1 MNYKKFDIFSPL
13 VFVLLVVVYLIFSQI
28 AFNYHLKE
36 LVGIN
41 INTLYVIG
49 LGLVFYVGGL
59 CLSRYLLNN
68 KEFSLNETKINR
80 IFSEKIL
87 LSLVIVGICL
97 QMINLI
103 YLGGIPLFSGY
114 LKAHAATR
122 IWLLSYLI
130 FLPSINILMARYNNK
145 KYYLLFIIGLVL
157 FVFTGYRTT
166 VMAIV
171 ISMLITLYYTKD
183 LKWKY
188 LLLAIIAIFILLLI
202 VGYVAVKSIEWQTWT
217 LSPLELLFYR
227 AGYTLQVLDHAVVLQ
242 GSTHGQLLYNTLMGF
257 FKSTDPRVIV
267 GSTTLG
273 YAHSTTSMIFGP
285 ALLDFGLYA
294 MLLQMFLLG
303 AVMNFIYL
311 IQKSLGNVFVGLYAI
326 LLAHVFIWIETGP
339 TDLVV
344 LLFFLITIIII
355 LYSVSIKRGD
365 V

>member
-1 MNYKKFDIFSPL
+1 MNYKKLDIFSPV
-13 VFVLLVVVYLIFSQI
+13 VFVLLVVIYLVFSQI
-28 AFNYHLKE
+28 AFHYHLKE

-41 INTLYVIG
+41 INTIYIIF
-49 LGLVFYVGGL
+49 LGLLFYLVGIYF
-59 CLSRYLLNN
+59 SHYLLKNRD
-68 KEFSLNETKINR
+68 FSLDKNKIEK
-80 IFSEKIL
+80 IFSEKIV
-87 LSLVIVGICL
+87 LSLVILGILL
-97 QMINLI
+97 QVLNLL

-130 FLPSINILMARYNNK
+130 FLPSINILMAKYNNK
-145 KYYLLFIIGLVL
+145 KYYLLFMIGLIL

-171 ISMLITLYYTKD
+171 ISMLITLYYTMD

-188 LLLAIIAIFILLLI
+188 IVLSVAAIFVLLLI

-217 LSPLELLFYR
+217 LSPLQLLFYR
-227 AGYTLQVLDHAVVLQ
+227 AGYTLQVLDCAVLLQ
-242 GSTHGQLLYNTLMGF
+242 GSTNGQLLYNTLMGF

-294 MLLQMFLLG
+294 MLIQMFVLG
-303 AVMNFIYL
+303 AVMNFIYMV
-311 IQKSLGNVFVGLYAI
+311 QRSLGNIFVALYAI

-344 LLFFLITIIII
+344 LLFFLITLI
-355 LYSVSIKRGD
+355 LVGYSVTIRKGG

>member
-1 MNYKKFDIFSPL
+1 MDYKKLDIFSPL
-13 VFVLLVVVYLIFSQI
+13 VFVLLVIVYLIFSQI

-41 INTLYVIG
+41 INTLYVIA
-49 LGLVFYVGGL
+49 LGLIFYVVGL
-59 CLSRYLLNN
+59 CFSHYILKNRD
-68 KEFSLNETKINR
+68 FSLKEAKIDR
-80 IFSEKIL
+80 IFSEKAIL
-87 LSLVIVGICL
+87 CLVILGICL
-97 QMINLI
+97 QILNLV

-130 FLPSINILMARYNNK
+130 FLPSINILMAKYNNR
-145 KYYLLFIIGLVL
+145 KYYLLFLIGLIL

-171 ISMLITLYYTKD
+171 ISMLITLYYTRD
-183 LKWKY
+183 VKWKY
-188 LLLAIIAIFILLLI
+188 MVLAIIAIFVLLLI

-217 LSPLELLFYR
+217 LSPLQLLFYR
-227 AGYTLQVLDHAVVLQ
+227 AGYTLQVLDHAVALQ

-303 AVMNFIYL
+303 AVMDFIY
-311 IQKSLGNVFVGLYAI
+311 IVQKSLGNIFVGLYAI

-344 LLFFLITIIII
+344 LLFFVITLITII
-355 LYSVSIKRGD
+355 YSVSIKRGD
-365 V
+365 I

>member
-1 MNYKKFDIFSPL
+1 MDYKKIDIFSPL
-13 VFVLLVVVYLIFSQI
+13 VLVLLVIIYLIFSQI
-28 AFNYHLKE
+28 AFQYHLKE

-41 INTLYVIG
+41 INTIYIIF
-49 LGLVFYVGGL
+49 LGLLLYVGGI
-59 CLSRYLLNN
+59 CLSDYMLKNR
-68 KEFSLNETKINR
+68 EFSVNESKLDK
-80 IFSEKIL
+80 IFSEKVVLSFVILGIL
-87 LSLVIVGICL
+87 LQVV
-97 QMINLI
+97 NLL

-122 IWLLSYLI
+122 IWLVSYLV
-130 FLPSINILMARYNNK
+130 FLPSVNILLARYDNK
-145 KYYLLFIIGLVL
+145 KYYVLFFIGLIL

-171 ISMLITLYYTKD
+171 ISMLITVYYTRD

-188 LLLAIIAIFILLLI
+188 LILAILAIFVLLLI

-227 AGYTLQVLDHAVVLQ
+227 AGYTLQVLDKAVLLQ
-242 GSTHGQLLYNTLMGF
+242 GSTHGQLIYNTLMGF

-294 MLLQMFLLG
+294 MLIQMFLLG
-303 AVMNFIYL
+303 VIMNFIYK
-311 IQKSLGNVFVGLYAI
+311 IQKSLKNIFVALYAI

-344 LLFFLITIIII
+344 LLFFLITLIIIF
-355 LYSVSIKRGD
+355 YSVSINRGG

>member
-1 MNYKKFDIFSPL
+1 MDYKKIDIFSPL
-13 VFVLLVVVYLIFSQI
+13 VLVLLVIIYLIFSQI
-28 AFNYHLKE
+28 AFQYHLKE

-41 INTLYVIG
+41 INTIYIIF
-49 LGLVFYVGGL
+49 LGLLLYVGGI
-59 CLSRYLLNN
+59 CLSDYMLKNR
-68 KEFSLNETKINR
+68 EFSVNESKLDK
-80 IFSEKIL
+80 IFSEKVVLSFVILGIL
-87 LSLVIVGICL
+87 LQVV
-97 QMINLI
+97 NLL

-122 IWLLSYLI
+122 IWLVSYLV
-130 FLPSINILMARYNNK
+130 FLPSVNILLARYDNK
-145 KYYLLFIIGLVL
+145 KYYILFFIGLIL

-171 ISMLITLYYTKD
+171 ISMLITVYYTRD

-188 LLLAIIAIFILLLI
+188 LILAILAIFVLLLI

-227 AGYTLQVLDHAVVLQ
+227 AGYTLQVLDKAVLLQ
-242 GSTHGQLLYNTLMGF
+242 GSTHGQLIYNTLMGF

-294 MLLQMFLLG
+294 MLIQMFLLG
-303 AVMNFIYL
+303 VIMNFIYK
-311 IQKSLGNVFVGLYAI
+311 IQKSLKNIFVALYAI

-344 LLFFLITIIII
+344 LLFFLITLIIIF
-355 LYSVSIKRGD
+355 YSVSINRGG

>member
-1 MNYKKFDIFSPL
+1 L
-13 VFVLLVVVYLIFSQI
+13 VIIYLIFAQI

-41 INTLYVIG
+41 INTIYIIF
-49 LGLVFYVGGL
+49 LGLLFYVGGIYF
-59 CLSRYLLNN
+59 SHYLLKN
-68 KEFSLNETKINR
+68 KEFSLNESILEK
-80 IFSEKIL
+80 IFSERNVL
-87 LSLVIVGICL
+87 LLVMAGIFL
-97 QMINLI
+97 QVINLL

-130 FLPSINILMARYNNK
+130 FLPSINILMAKYNNK
-145 KYYLLFIIGLVL
+145 KYYLLFAIGLIL

-171 ISMLITLYYTKD
+171 ISMFITLYYTMD

-188 LLLAIIAIFILLLI
+188 LALSVVAIFALLLI

-217 LSPLELLFYR
+217 LSPLQLLFYR
-227 AGYTLQVLDHAVVLQ
+227 AGYTLQVLDKAVLLQ
-242 GSTHGQLLYNTLMGF
+242 GSTHGQLLYNTLTGF

-285 ALLDFGLYA
+285 ALLDFGLSA
-294 MLLQMFLLG
+294 MLIQMFLLG
-303 AVMNFIYL
+303 VIMNFIYRV
-311 IQKSLGNVFVGLYAI
+311 QRALGNIFVALYAI
-326 LLAHVFIWIETGP
+326 LLAHVLIWIETGP

-344 LLFFLITIIII
+344 LMFFFITLILIGI
-355 LYSVSIKRGD
+355 SVKIKKGG

>member
-13 VFVLLVVVYLIFSQI
+13 VFVLLVIIYLIFSQI
-28 AFNYHLKE
+28 AFHYHLKE

-41 INTLYVIG
+41 INTIYIIF
-49 LGLVFYVGGL
+49 LGLLFYVLGL
-59 CLSRYLLNN
+59 CSSHYLLKN
-68 KEFSLNETKINR
+68 KDFSLNEYELEN
-80 IFSEKIL
+80 IFSERNVL
-87 LSLVIVGICL
+87 VLVIIGISL
-97 QMINLI
+97 QIINLL

-130 FLPSINILMARYNNK
+130 FLPSINILMAKYNNK
-145 KYYLLFIIGLVL
+145 KYYLLFLIGLIL

-171 ISMLITLYYTKD
+171 ISILITLYYTID

-188 LLLAIIAIFILLLI
+188 LALSIVAIFVLLLV

-217 LSPLELLFYR
+217 LSPLQLLFYR
-227 AGYTLQVLDHAVVLQ
+227 AGYTLQVLDKAVLLQ
-242 GSTHGQLLYNTLMGF
+242 GSTHGQLLYNTLTGF

-294 MLLQMFLLG
+294 MLIQMFLLG
-303 AVMNFIYL
+303 AIMNFIYL
-311 IQKSLGNVFVGLYAI
+311 VQRSLGNIFVALYAI

-344 LLFFLITIIII
+344 LLFFLITLI
-355 LYSVSIKRGD
+355 LIGYSVKIKKGG

>member
-13 VFVLLVVVYLIFSQI
+13 VFVLLVVIYLVFSQI

-41 INTLYVIG
+41 INTLYVIV

-97 QMINLI
+97 QVINLI

>member
-49 LGLVFYVGGL
+49 WGLVFYVGGL

-97 QMINLI
+97 QVINLI

>member
-97 QMINLI
+97 QVINLI

-355 LYSVSIKRGD
+355 LYSFSIKRGD

>member
-1 MNYKKFDIFSPL
+1 MNYKKFDIFSP
-13 VFVLLVVVYLIFSQI
+13 VIFVLLVVVYLIFSQI

-41 INTLYVIG
+41 VNTLYVIG
-49 LGLVFYVGGL
+49 LGLIFYVGGL
-59 CLSRYLLNN
+59 CFSHYVLKNN
-68 KEFSLNETKINR
+68 QFSLNESRINR
-80 IFSEKIL
+80 IFSEKVL
-87 LSLVIVGICL
+87 LYLVIIGICL
-97 QMINLI
+97 QIVNLV

-130 FLPSINILMARYNNK
+130 FLPSINVLMAKYNNK
-145 KYYLLFIIGLVL
+145 KYYLLFLIGLIL

-227 AGYTLQVLDHAVVLQ
+227 AGYTLQVLDHAVLLQ

-294 MLLQMFLLG
+294 MLLQMFILG
-303 AVMNFIYL
+303 AVMNFIYI
-311 IQKSLGNVFVGLYAI
+311 IQKSLGNIFVGLYAI

-344 LLFFLITIIII
+344 LLFFLITLILII
-355 LYSVSIKRGD
+355 YSVSIKRRD

>member
-1 MNYKKFDIFSPL
+1 MNYKNFDIFSPL
-13 VFVLLVVVYLIFSQI
+13 VLVLLVVIYLIFSQI
-28 AFNYHLKE
+28 AFTYHLKE

-41 INTLYVIG
+41 INTIYVIF
-49 LGLVFYVGGL
+49 LGLIFYVAGIYFSQYML
-59 CLSRYLLNN
+59 KNRD
-68 KEFSLNETKINR
+68 FSLNENKINK
-80 IFSEKIL
+80 IFSEKTL
-87 LSLVIVGICL
+87 VCLVILGIGL
-97 QMINLI
+97 QVINLI

-130 FLPSINILMARYNNK
+130 FLPSINILMARYYDK
-145 KYYLLFIIGLVL
+145 KYYILFLLGLIL

-171 ISMLITLYYTKD
+171 ISMLITLYYTRE
-183 LKWKY
+183 LKWNY
-188 LLLAIIAIFILLLI
+188 VIPAVIAIFVLLLI

-217 LSPLELLFYR
+217 LNPLELLFYR
-227 AGYTLQVLDHAVVLQ
+227 AGYTLQVLDHAVLLQ

-294 MLLQMFLLG
+294 MLFQMFLLG
-303 AVMNFIYL
+303 AIMNFIFMV
-311 IQKSLGNVFVGLYAI
+311 QKSLGNIFVALYAI

-344 LLFFLITIIII
+344 LLFFLISIIII
-355 LYSVSIKRGD
+355 TYSVSIKRRD

>member
-97 QMINLI
+97 QVINLI

-130 FLPSINILMARYNNK
+130 FLPSIN
-145 KYYLLFIIGLVL
+145 
-157 FVFTGYRTT
+157 
-166 VMAIV
+166 
-171 ISMLITLYYTKD
+171 
-183 LKWKY
+183 
-188 LLLAIIAIFILLLI
+188 
-202 VGYVAVKSIEWQTWT
+202 
-217 LSPLELLFYR
+217 
-227 AGYTLQVLDHAVVLQ
+227 
-242 GSTHGQLLYNTLMGF
+242 
-257 FKSTDPRVIV
+257 
-267 GSTTLG
+267 TLG
-273 YAHSTTSMIFGP
+273 
-285 ALLDFGLYA
+285 GLPY
-294 MLLQMFLLG
+294 LSKY
-303 AVMNFIYL
+303 IYGTISQL
-311 IQKSLGNVFVGLYAI
+311 SCRFVYSCS
-326 LLAHVFIWIETGP
+326 
-339 TDLVV
+339 
-344 LLFFLITIIII
+344 
-355 LYSVSIKRGD
+355 LYST
-365 V
+365 